1 MNIVTAL
8 FSVARQ
14 ISDGNL
20 DEVNKLE
27 EKANSDV
34 AKYHTGMKGIKGWI
48 AKSRES
54 WIFSLVL
61 IFAIPFVTVWLVNYK
76 NSIFTQKSAEEMT
89 FEDEEEEWEEDE
101 E

>member
-8 FSVARQ
+8 FSIARQ
-14 ISDGNL
+14 ISDSGL
-20 DEVNKLE
+20 DEINKLE

-34 AKYHTGMKGIKGWI
+34 QKYHTDMKGVKGLI

-54 WIFSLVL
+54 WIVSLAL

-76 NSIFTQKSAEEMT
+76 NSVFTNNRSDEEMT
-89 FEDEEEEWEEDE
+89 FEDEEEFDD
-101 E
+101 